1 MVVFDE
7 KKHCPLCKTQNL
19 VKFISFGKMPVANA
33 FLKPSELQKP
43 GFVEYVYN
51 MDVGFCENCNMVQL
65 INIVPYAKYIVPD
78 ETGKTHY
85 AFFSSTSV
93 AMQEHFADLAH
104 EVEQRFLDRN
114 PKVLEIGSNDG
125 IMLKSFLNR
134 RNVLGIEPSQ
144 NVAEIAQQ
152 QGIETITQF
161 FSEQLAKSIVLSR
174 GRFRV
179 VLSTNVT
186 LNIIDLHDL
195 MRGLNALL
203 DDNGVFITEDPY
215 ILDILEKTSYDQIYD
230 EHIWYFSLTSLSN
243 LYRMHGFEIFDA
255 ERQWVH
261 GGSMRVYACKRGTY
275 PKTQRFLQLLEQEK
289 QKGIDTINP
298 YIQFAENTAQSKKEL
313 QNLLLHL
320 KSQDKK
326 IVGYAAA
333 SKGTIIQNYCNVGR
347 EILDYISDSTPYK
360 QGLLSPGKHIPI
372 VSPEHFHNDK
382 NVDYALLAAWN
393 HAAEIMKKETDFLA
407 RGGRFIV
414 HYPKARIL
422 EPEFTGGDNV
432 IKQYAQIEQSIN
444 STTANSNTFINN
456 LPSEV
461 KNTFSDIRIK
471 PLKLFSD
478 EQGYLFETLRQDDE
492 LFDGKFGQVLVSV
505 LYPGVIKGLHRHS
518 KQTDYTTCIKGNIKY
533 VVAKEKAGGSR
544 EADFKTF
551 VVGETNPIL
560 IKIPPGYWHGYM
572 VLGGEKAIILH
583 TMDKTYNPQEPDT
596 DEISPFTFGDVWT
609 IKDS

>member
-1 MVVFDE
+1 
-7 KKHCPLCKTQNL
+7 
-19 VKFISFGKMPVANA
+19 
-33 FLKPSELQKP
+33 
-43 GFVEYVYN
+43 
-51 MDVGFCENCNMVQL
+51 
-65 INIVPYAKYIVPD
+65 
-78 ETGKTHY
+78 
-85 AFFSSTSV
+85 
-93 AMQEHFADLAH
+93 
-104 EVEQRFLDRN
+104 
-114 PKVLEIGSNDG
+114 
-125 IMLKSFLNR
+125 MLKSFLNR

-215 ILDILEKTSYDQIYD
+215 ILD
-230 EHIWYFSLTSLSN
+230 
-243 LYRMHGFEIFDA
+243 IFDA

-533 VVAKEKAGGSR
+533 VVAKEKGDGTAHI
-544 EADFKTF
+544 KVLTI
-551 VVGETNPIL
+551 GEKNPIM
-560 IKIPPGYWHGYM
+560 IKTPPGYWHGYTALANERAT
-572 VLGGEKAIILH
+572 VLH
-583 TMDKTYNPQEPDT
+583 TMDKTFDVKNPDT
-596 DEISPFTFGDVWT
+596 DEKDPFAFGDPWT
-609 IKDS
+609 